1 MNSKPKINNKN
12 YSNPIGLAILD
23 SIENIPLSASEIS
36 NKVDFPREKIYY
48 HLKKLL
54 SAELLYVADTEIING
69 ITKKSYLKVDD
80 PNVIKTSLSS
90 DENDSI
96 RNTKL
101 KDSSITDDSFF
112 KSDETVQINEK
123 LENESFDETSSL
135 VDKKTSE
142 HTEDLNDV
150 NPEIVFL
157 SNENDEDNISE
168 SISENEIDNENFQ
181 DSDPVQ
187 PATEVGDRI
196 LSQPSSGSI
205 LDKLLTVTANGAT
218 KTFHPVENTVE
229 EKTYIETASPDQLT
243 HSITVD
249 DLTYLIPEADYS
261 LGGIDYIVRS
271 AQRQDGIKITIQNKQ
286 TLGDYLEYLRI
297 EKDESKLVSS
307 VDFSIDEIAD
317 VEERT
322 PVTKPKLRT
331 WSLYLARRLNGY
343 YNAATFAQ
351 IDQKIYFLRASINR
365 QGFKILDQEIY
376 NLPIKDG
383 TETINDLA
391 SLIKYVYRNK
401 IKKKLWQHL
410 YLAYYSNHYSFEM
423 DPLKTPDLKGKE
435 LEGFLR
441 TDISK
446 RFSVESGS
454 SIVNWIEHKT
464 LDDDPQKEFIVAL
477 GDRIPIEKD
486 YEILTAQKIQ
496 PRFTTSIP
504 KIQYDLYRYNFPED
518 NGNSILLYIG
528 AHRSFITI
536 VNDWRIRDS
545 RSSVVSADNFIVGQ
559 SNVLRDEKTGVIAQ
573 KEINGEISEDIG
585 VQLASLDLKND
596 KKVRA
601 ILERLESEIYAT
613 LKYFKTQGYYL
624 SQQIFISGIGTN
636 IPNLEQQIAEDFQKE
651 VSKLVLPDSI
661 QYVKDVP
668 TLDGEDFSI
677 NIGLLLD
684 PKDRLNLL
692 PKAQRD
698 NNKFISALNL
708 AKIAGLFLITVGSFF
723 SAGNYFSS
731 INIDGN
737 LNNSKKELKS
747 LTEQN
752 DLFYDISYKL
762 AVTDLITGVKKYDS
776 YISSKLIQALK
787 FLSSTLPETIL
798 LDQLI
803 FSKGEEGETHV
814 ITLIGRISSSG
825 AESNIVLN
833 NMMFYLRD
841 YDLFE
846 NVSLREQ
853 GAGDTGTLN
862 FTVDLGL

>member
-1 MNSKPKINNKN
+1 MNSKSKINNKN

-69 ITKKSYLKVDD
+69 ITKKSYLKVDA
-80 PNVIKTSLSS
+80 PSLIKTSLSS
-90 DENDSI
+90 EENDSI
-96 RNTKL
+96 NNTEF
-101 KDSSITDDSFF
+101 DDFNNSEGNLL
-112 KSDETVQINEK
+112 KSDETVQINEE
-123 LENESFDETSSL
+123 LENKSFDQTSSL
-135 VDKKTSE
+135 IDKNPP
-142 HTEDLNDV
+142 HLTEDLNDV
-150 NPEIVFL
+150 NPDIVSL
-157 SNENDEDNISE
+157 SNENDEDKISE
-168 SISENEIDNENFQ
+168 TISENKIYNKNFP

-187 PATEVGDRI
+187 PEKEVGERI

-205 LDKLLTVTANGAT
+205 LDKLLTGTANRAT

-229 EKTYIETASPDQLT
+229 EKTYIETASLDELT

-271 AQRQDGIKITIQNKQ
+271 AQRHDGKKITIQNKQ

-307 VDFSIDEIAD
+307 VDFSIDQIAD
-317 VEERT
+317 EEDRA

-825 AESNIVLN
+825 AEANIVLN

-846 NVSLREQ
+846 HVSLREQ

>member
-1 MNSKPKINNKN
+1 MNSKSKINNKN

-69 ITKKSYLKVDD
+69 ITKKSYLKVDA
-80 PNVIKTSLSS
+80 PSLIKTSLSS
-90 DENDSI
+90 EENDSI
-96 RNTKL
+96 NNTEF
-101 KDSSITDDSFF
+101 DDFNNSEGNLL
-112 KSDETVQINEK
+112 KSDETVQINEE
-123 LENESFDETSSL
+123 LENKSFDQTSSL
-135 VDKKTSE
+135 IDKTPP
-142 HTEDLNDV
+142 HLTEDLNDV
-150 NPEIVFL
+150 NPDIVSL
-157 SNENDEDNISE
+157 SNENDEDKISE
-168 SISENEIDNENFQ
+168 TISENKIYNKNFP

-187 PATEVGDRI
+187 PEKEVGERI

-205 LDKLLTVTANGAT
+205 LDKLLTGTANRAT

-229 EKTYIETASPDQLT
+229 EKTYIETASLDELT

-271 AQRQDGIKITIQNKQ
+271 AQRHDGKKITIQNKQ

-307 VDFSIDEIAD
+307 VDFSIDQIAD
-317 VEERT
+317 EEDRA

-559 SNVLRDEKTGVIAQ
+559 SNVLRDEKNRGNSTKGN
-573 KEINGEISEDIG
+573 KW
-585 VQLASLDLKND
+585 
-596 KKVRA
+596 R
-601 ILERLESEIYAT
+601 
-613 LKYFKTQGYYL
+613 
-624 SQQIFISGIGTN
+624 N
-636 IPNLEQQIAEDFQKE
+636 I
-651 VSKLVLPDSI
+651 
-661 QYVKDVP
+661 
-668 TLDGEDFSI
+668 
-677 NIGLLLD
+677 
-684 PKDRLNLL
+684 
-692 PKAQRD
+692 
-698 NNKFISALNL
+698 
-708 AKIAGLFLITVGSFF
+708 
-723 SAGNYFSS
+723 
-731 INIDGN
+731 
-737 LNNSKKELKS
+737 
-747 LTEQN
+747 
-752 DLFYDISYKL
+752 
-762 AVTDLITGVKKYDS
+762 
-776 YISSKLIQALK
+776 
-787 FLSSTLPETIL
+787 
-798 LDQLI
+798 
-803 FSKGEEGETHV
+803 
-814 ITLIGRISSSG
+814 
-825 AESNIVLN
+825 
-833 NMMFYLRD
+833 
-841 YDLFE
+841 
-846 NVSLREQ
+846 
-853 GAGDTGTLN
+853 
-862 FTVDLGL
+862 

>member
-205 LDKLLTVTANGAT
+205 LDKLLTGTANGA
-218 KTFHPVENTVE
+218 KKAFQAVENTVE

-322 PVTKPKLRT
+322 PVTKPKLRP
-331 WSLYLARRLNGY
+331 G
-343 YNAATFAQ
+343 
-351 IDQKIYFLRASINR
+351 
-365 QGFKILDQEIY
+365 
-376 NLPIKDG
+376 
-383 TETINDLA
+383 
-391 SLIKYVYRNK
+391 V
-401 IKKKLWQHL
+401 
-410 YLAYYSNHYSFEM
+410 
-423 DPLKTPDLKGKE
+423 
-435 LEGFLR
+435 
-441 TDISK
+441 
-446 RFSVESGS
+446 
-454 SIVNWIEHKT
+454 
-464 LDDDPQKEFIVAL
+464 FI
-477 GDRIPIEKD
+477 
-486 YEILTAQKIQ
+486 
-496 PRFTTSIP
+496 
-504 KIQYDLYRYNFPED
+504 
-518 NGNSILLYIG
+518 
-528 AHRSFITI
+528 
-536 VNDWRIRDS
+536 
-545 RSSVVSADNFIVGQ
+545 
-559 SNVLRDEKTGVIAQ
+559 
-573 KEINGEISEDIG
+573 
-585 VQLASLDLKND
+585 
-596 KKVRA
+596 
-601 ILERLESEIYAT
+601 
-613 LKYFKTQGYYL
+613 
-624 SQQIFISGIGTN
+624 
-636 IPNLEQQIAEDFQKE
+636 
-651 VSKLVLPDSI
+651 
-661 QYVKDVP
+661 
-668 TLDGEDFSI
+668 
-677 NIGLLLD
+677 
-684 PKDRLNLL
+684 
-692 PKAQRD
+692 
-698 NNKFISALNL
+698 
-708 AKIAGLFLITVGSFF
+708 
-723 SAGNYFSS
+723 
-731 INIDGN
+731 
-737 LNNSKKELKS
+737 
-747 LTEQN
+747 
-752 DLFYDISYKL
+752 
-762 AVTDLITGVKKYDS
+762 
-776 YISSKLIQALK
+776 
-787 FLSSTLPETIL
+787 
-798 LDQLI
+798 
-803 FSKGEEGETHV
+803 
-814 ITLIGRISSSG
+814 
-825 AESNIVLN
+825 
-833 NMMFYLRD
+833 
-841 YDLFE
+841 
-846 NVSLREQ
+846 
-853 GAGDTGTLN
+853 
-862 FTVDLGL
+862 

>member
-1 MNSKPKINNKN
+1 MHQTVQNLLNINTQIKAKINELKYNN
-12 YSNPIGLAILD
+12 YKAEIIAISKTF
-23 SIENIPLSASEIS
+23 SISHILPLIDYGHIHFGE
-36 NKVDFPREKIYY
+36 NKVQEAVNSIYECIQSIQNPSPK
-48 HLKKLL
+48 H
-54 SAELLYVADTEIING
+54 
-69 ITKKSYLKVDD
+69 KSSHWLI
-80 PNVIKTSLSS
+80 P
-90 DENDSI
+90 
-96 RNTKL
+96 
-101 KDSSITDDSFF
+101 ITDDTMKRYNYEDKGDPVIFDDGYTIE
-112 KSDETVQINEK
+112 DEINEE
-123 LENESFDETSSL
+123 LENKSFDQTSSL
-135 VDKKTSE
+135 IDKNPP
-142 HTEDLNDV
+142 HLTEDLNDV
-150 NPEIVFL
+150 NPDIVSL
-157 SNENDEDNISE
+157 SNENDEDKISE
-168 SISENEIDNENFQ
+168 TISENKIYNKNFP

-187 PATEVGDRI
+187 PEKEVGERI

-205 LDKLLTVTANGAT
+205 LDKLLTGTANRAT

-229 EKTYIETASPDQLT
+229 EKTYIETASLDELT

-307 VDFSIDEIAD
+307 VDFSIDQIAD
-317 VEERT
+317 EEDRA

-477 GDRIPIEKD
+477 GDRKPIEKD

-559 SNVLRDEKTGVIAQ
+559 SNVLRDEKTGVIEQ

-708 AKIAGLFLITVGSFF
+708 AKIAGLFLIIVGSFF

-846 NVSLREQ
+846 HVSLREQ

>member
-69 ITKKSYLKVDD
+69 ITKKSYLKVDA
-80 PNVIKTSLSS
+80 PSLIKTSLSS
-90 DENDSI
+90 EENDSI
-96 RNTKL
+96 NNTEF
-101 KDSSITDDSFF
+101 DDFNNSEGNLL
-112 KSDETVQINEK
+112 KSDETVQINEE
-123 LENESFDETSSL
+123 LENKSFDQTSSL
-135 VDKKTSE
+135 IDKNPP
-142 HTEDLNDV
+142 HLTEDLNDV
-150 NPEIVFL
+150 NPDIVSL
-157 SNENDEDNISE
+157 SNENDEDKISE
-168 SISENEIDNENFQ
+168 TISENKIYNKNFP

-187 PATEVGDRI
+187 PEKEVGERI

-205 LDKLLTVTANGAT
+205 LDKLLTGTANRAT

-229 EKTYIETASPDQLT
+229 EKTYIETASLDELT

-271 AQRQDGIKITIQNKQ
+271 AQRQDGKKITIQNKQ

-307 VDFSIDEIAD
+307 VDFSIDQIAD
-317 VEERT
+317 EEDRA

-391 SLIKYVYRNK
+391 SLIQYVYRNK

-446 RFSVESGS
+446 RFAVESGS

-559 SNVLRDEKTGVIAQ
+559 SNVLRDEKTGVTAQ
-573 KEINGEISEDIG
+573 KEVNGEISEDIG
-585 VQLASLDLKND
+585 IQLRSLDLKND

-601 ILERLESEIYAT
+601 TFEKLQSEIYAT

-636 IPNLEQQIAEDFQKE
+636 IPNLEQQIAEDFQKK
-651 VSKLVLPDSI
+651 VCKLVLPDSI
-661 QYVKDVP
+661 QYVNDVP

-708 AKIAGLFLITVGSFF
+708 AKIAGLFLITIGSFF

-731 INIDGN
+731 INIDGD
-737 LNNSKKELKS
+737 LNNSKKELKA

-803 FSKGEEGETHV
+803 FSKGEEGKTHV

>member
-1 MNSKPKINNKN
+1 MNSKSKINNKN

-69 ITKKSYLKVDD
+69 ITKKSYLKVDA
-80 PNVIKTSLSS
+80 PSLIKTSLSS
-90 DENDSI
+90 EENDSI
-96 RNTKL
+96 NNTEF
-101 KDSSITDDSFF
+101 DDFNNSEGNLL
-112 KSDETVQINEK
+112 KSDETFQINEE
-123 LENESFDETSSL
+123 LENKSFDQTSSL
-135 VDKKTSE
+135 IDKNPP
-142 HTEDLNDV
+142 HLTEDLNDV
-150 NPEIVFL
+150 NPDIVSL
-157 SNENDEDNISE
+157 SNENDEDKISE
-168 SISENEIDNENFQ
+168 TISENKIYNKNFP

-187 PATEVGDRI
+187 PEKEVGERI

-205 LDKLLTVTANGAT
+205 LDKLLTGTANRAT

>member
-1 MNSKPKINNKN
+1 MNSKSKINNKN

-69 ITKKSYLKVDD
+69 ITKKSYLKVDA
-80 PNVIKTSLSS
+80 PSLIKTSLSS
-90 DENDSI
+90 EENDSI
-96 RNTKL
+96 NNTEF
-101 KDSSITDDSFF
+101 DDFNNSEGNLL
-112 KSDETVQINEK
+112 KSDETVQINEE
-123 LENESFDETSSL
+123 LENKSFDQTSSL
-135 VDKKTSE
+135 IDKNPP
-142 HTEDLNDV
+142 HLTEDLNDV
-150 NPEIVFL
+150 NPDIVSL
-157 SNENDEDNISE
+157 SNENDEDKISE
-168 SISENEIDNENFQ
+168 TISENKIYNKNFP

-187 PATEVGDRI
+187 PEKEVGERI

-205 LDKLLTVTANGAT
+205 LDKLLTGTANRAT

-229 EKTYIETASPDQLT
+229 EKTYIETASLDELT

-271 AQRQDGIKITIQNKQ
+271 AQRHDGKKITIQNKQ

-307 VDFSIDEIAD
+307 VDFSIDQIAD
-317 VEERT
+317 EEDRA

-708 AKIAGLFLITVGSFF
+708 AKIAGLFLIIVGSFF

-846 NVSLREQ
+846 HVSLREQ